1 MGSLQ
6 PEAEGSTTPVSESS
20 DTFERSVTSRPT
32 TSPRPLNFT
41 IKDGYKSRKSRLEH
55 SVDEQDFD
63 KINRINHD
71 LQEAAQFS

>member
-32 TSPRPLNFT
+32 TSPRPLHFT